1 MTAEQKRR
9 IFSLESKFSN
19 LQVKHLTLQ
28 KGEILYHQ
36 NDLSDSFYM
45 VLDGLVE
52 LGHEQEEDSS
62 PARRIEKNEFF
73 GLKDI
78 LENKSR
84 SETAVTLDHSELLQ
98 ASILDIDKNQTAAL
112 YNELVKT
119 KTVEALSTSI
129 MDSAVDK
136 NLFRIRKVNDKHIVS
151 FLGLH
156 GNLSNARYFKDAL
169 FTEINDGHKNLIVD
183 LIACKTIDSTF
194 LGALIATLKKVS
206 ELDGSLK
213 LVCGTN
219 LCSWLFVITQMDKV
233 FKIYGSVEEAIAA

>member
-73 GLKDI
+73 GL
-78 LENKSR
+78 
-84 SETAVTLDHSELLQ
+84 
-98 ASILDIDKNQTAAL
+98 
-112 YNELVKT
+112 
-119 KTVEALSTSI
+119 
-129 MDSAVDK
+129 
-136 NLFRIRKVNDKHIVS
+136 
-151 FLGLH
+151 
-156 GNLSNARYFKDAL
+156 
-169 FTEINDGHKNLIVD
+169 
-183 LIACKTIDSTF
+183 
-194 LGALIATLKKVS
+194 
-206 ELDGSLK
+206 
-213 LVCGTN
+213 
-219 LCSWLFVITQMDKV
+219 
-233 FKIYGSVEEAIAA
+233 